1 MSIHQGRGASEV
13 STGFESLRAPGVVA
27 DGLNRVETPS
37 APAMGSRPIIRPG
50 PTLLLC
56 WPESWAGEYA
66 YVTSFIVDCSP
77 KGDSMLLT
85 ISTTHHPA
93 TDLGFLLH
101 KNPER
106 VHAVEMSFGTVHV
119 IYPEASNERCT
130 AALLVEVDP
139 VGLVRNRRGPKGN
152 DFSLDQYVNDRP
164 YAASSFLSVAINKLF
179 GTALT
184 GRSKERPELAETPIP
199 VSAHLPVVPCRGGEP
214 ILRRLF
220 EPLGYEIDAT
230 GIPLD
235 ARFPLWG
242 DSRYFDITLSGICR
256 LRDLLEHLFVLLP
269 VLDDDK
275 HYWVGPEE
283 VDKLLRRG
291 GEWLAAHPD
300 RELIARR
307 YLRHD
312 RRLTTNALER
322 LLSDDVDD
330 PDEVAA
336 VHDEEEAIVEEPISL
351 NEQRLAAVIDQI
363 NASAPRRVVDLGCGS
378 GKLVQRI
385 LRDTHVEKVL
395 GVDVSYRAL
404 QGASRRLHLETMA
417 PRQRER
423 VDLLHGAL
431 TYRDRRL
438 EGFDAATVVEVI
450 EHLDL
455 PRLGAFERALF
466 AHARPGTVI
475 VTTPNVEY
483 NALFETLPSGK
494 LRHRDHRFEW
504 TRAELKAWAASTAAR
519 HGYTVELSGIG
530 PEDARRG
537 SPTQMAVFR
546 R

>member
-1 MSIHQGRGASEV
+1 
-13 STGFESLRAPGVVA
+13 
-27 DGLNRVETPS
+27 
-37 APAMGSRPIIRPG
+37 
-50 PTLLLC
+50 
-56 WPESWAGEYA
+56 
-66 YVTSFIVDCSP
+66 
-77 KGDSMLLT
+77 MLLT
-85 ISTTHHPA
+85 LSTTHEPA

-106 VHAVEMSFGTVHV
+106 VHTTEMSFGAVHV
-119 IYPEASNERCT
+119 VYPEVSSERCT
-130 AALLVEVDP
+130 AAVIVEVDP
-139 VGLVRNRRGPKGN
+139 VGLVRNRKGPKAN
-152 DFSLDQYVNDRP
+152 DFSLEQYVNDRP

-199 VSAHLPVVPCRGGEP
+199 VSAHLPVVPCRGGEG

-220 EPLGYEIDAT
+220 EPLGYHIDAT
-230 GIPLD
+230 AIPLD
-235 ARFPLWG
+235 PTFPRWG
-242 DSRYFDITLSGICR
+242 DSRYFDVALTATCR

-291 GEWLAAHPD
+291 GDWLASHPD

-312 RRLTTNALER
+312 RRLTTDALAR
-322 LLSDDVDD
+322 LLSEEPID
-330 PDEVAA
+330 PDEVEAA
-336 VHDEEEAIVEEPISL
+336 HDEEEASVEEPIRL
-351 NEQRLAAVIDQI
+351 NDQRLAAVIDQI
-363 NASAPRRVVDLGCGS
+363 KASGARRVVDLGCGG

-385 LRDTHVEKVL
+385 LRDTGAEHVL

-404 QGASRRLHLETMA
+404 QGASRRLHLDTMA
-417 PRQRER
+417 PRLRER
-423 VDLLHGAL
+423 VDLVQGAL

-438 EGFDAATVVEVI
+438 QGFDAATVVEVI
-450 EHLDL
+450 EHLDP

-466 AHARPGTVI
+466 AHARPGTAI

-483 NALFETLPSGK
+483 NALFETLPAGT

-504 TRAELKAWAASTAAR
+504 TRAEFGEWAQAVAAR
-519 HGYTVELSGIG
+519 HAYTVEMSGIG
-530 PEDARRG
+530 PEDAERG